1 MKSHH
6 RPMRL
11 LASITLAS
19 IIFQAFP
26 ASTIAATNQTLG
38 TVSITHIEQQGNDV
52 AVAFQPLP
60 EGLTVT
66 ARVDSEGQGDYL
78 TIQSALAD
86 TKTGV
91 IAISTGRYNEHDL
104 VIPAGVILKGGYD
117 SRTWQPASNGQTTL
131 FGLPGKTSIVL
142 DNGSGIQDLLLE
154 QAGTA
159 IRAANGASSIN
170 RVVVLEATQSL
181 AMSPFSYVR
190 IANSDFV
197 NNKVVVQANQTN
209 KVFVYNSIF
218 QDNDVILSNDIGSS
232 SFIKTSL
239 FFPNKSTLRNI
250 LDQQNEVVATKPLPN
265 AGWQFPDENAGTR
278 VNQNFSFDGVVDDA
292 AKTVPGPTL
301 ESTTPINALYL
312 YYQINPGDVLKLVD
326 RDDFSRVVLE
336 TEKKGGNFRGWV
348 PVPSTHKIALLLY
361 TNGDQ
366 SLPLQI
372 GIDATA
378 QIPTSS
384 YETATSDSI
393 QGITGRSGEAN
404 FFYRAQANA
413 NTNDSISIAQKEKLA
428 GIEKAL
434 ILAGSDWLT
443 GKEINSTNLYTLTHS
458 KGFITQ
464 VLTSNGNTLASQN
477 YDQRSK
483 KAANEDRQTAL
494 MSDYLNF
501 DQVFGFDEDCTL
513 LTTCPFSA
521 EGLQKFKPWKQI
533 SLQDTDPALIDMVGL
548 QNQDGWN
555 NGTNTNAHLKIDLSE
570 PIAKGSLV
578 WSQQIIA
585 TPATTAHLISFTS
598 NDTAESRDNRISI
611 LMNPDG
617 NLQVVSW
624 DQNGIKANTTT
635 NGVSFNPG
643 RKYQL
648 ILSFDGTQATLSR
661 DDGLVLWHQ
670 DHFAWQGVRFIEAGK
685 SPLATVEKQVQ
696 QTLGN
701 IGVWLDGNS
710 QRKINSSAGTSIES
724 ALTEN
729 EHSLQ
734 GSIAFQV
741 ASFCQNNSLTF
752 KNNDTLIATISG
764 NVSGSDCNLS
774 LSSSL
779 TSTAQQLVPLTK
791 LTNQPLQFIWQ
802 TNTFSGL
809 TTFSLISQTD
819 EIISTLGSFGSKPI
833 EQSVLIDH
841 AKLELADTSA
851 SIQLQYLLEPQV
863 TLQNLTQLVPVQ
875 RYELL
880 YDTVE
885 ANVRN
890 GQATIVPITVEELR
904 KIPSPE
910 KIIPGLEP
918 NKRYFFAARAV
929 LDDGGTSQT
938 TAITDWQVHA
948 DGTINNLQANS
959 VNQSTLVSTLAL
971 GEQLNYQTAYADQTI
986 SESTNTSITGNI
998 IQNHLGDPIT
1008 LQGPGGVQ
1016 AWTLGKDIDSSS
1028 KEQPQHIYTFPGEY
1042 IISSLRTLLDG
1053 TVIKQIGFVSITA
1066 QPHDYPR
1073 ISAETWL
1080 TKNNAPNWVSKDASE
1095 KVPAV
1100 IGVNEPLY
1108 LLGQAVDVSGRADN
1122 AFTWT
1127 YEVNWGDGT
1136 KTENDEAK
1144 PAFNKTHRVNG
1155 TAEEM
1160 PIKHIYS
1167 RPGIYTIVSQV
1178 KDADG
1183 KIGVFEN
1190 TVLVTMP
1197 EVYPNRVSGV
1207 AGSSRLVTISGGVA
1221 PYNVTLPD
1229 NTEVTLAKPGVI
1241 AVSITDGSSLLI
1253 TDQAGNTT
1261 TTAIEAD
1268 DTPVNDVYLPKDHKL
1283 VVEPQTAKARDSIDV
1298 KSQGE
1303 EHLMRQTAS
1312 HVYYFGDTL
1321 PEYLGDSLPTLK
1333 NVVTYTNENTI
1344 SSDPFQTMG
1353 NFGAVLSTIDDNG
1366 KEQKKYFSLQVKE
1379 ARFTGQSQAGIV
1391 TGSISPSFQSIP
1403 DSIEI
1408 WKRGSQDIKLASVT
1422 PNAAGRFIYF
1432 LPKTI
1437 SDSGFVSFRLKD
1449 GSGAYTDLSDPQG
1462 YTTKNQPQTLAGLLE
1477 GGNNNVFFD
1486 QNKPLATNVEKP
1498 TFFGKVKDSNEKY
1511 TLTIASENP
1520 TNYPI
1525 SSDKDGA
1532 WIVASNK
1539 TLEEGKH
1546 QFTVKNSQGE
1556 QESQYSFTVDRT
1568 APTSP
1573 KVITASWT
1581 NIQGVTEPFAFVGI
1595 KAIGQ
1600 KSSDYFIQATSEGKF
1615 SLSPSNWTNQY
1626 IVAVADQAGN
1636 ISTINTIQEKDWI
1649 NASGITLWQKLRPY
1663 LIWSFLIA
1671 LAATSIGYARRIKT

>member
-1 MKSHH
+1 
-6 RPMRL
+6 MRI

-26 ASTIAATNQTLG
+26 GLTIAATNQTLG
-38 TVSITHIEQQGNDV
+38 MVSITHIEQQGDNV

-60 EGLTVT
+60 EGLTIT

-104 VIPAGVILKGGYD
+104 VVPAGVILKGGYD
-117 SRTWQPASNGQTTL
+117 SRTWQPTSNDHTTL

-170 RVVVLEATQSL
+170 QVVVLEANDAL

-197 NNKVVVQANQTN
+197 NNKTVITGDQSNH
-209 KVFVYNSIF
+209 VFIYNSIF
-218 QDNDVILSNDIGSS
+218 QDNDVILSSDIGTN

-239 FFPNKSTLRNI
+239 FFPNKSTIRNI
-250 LDQQNEVVATKPLPN
+250 ADQGNEVVAAKPLPN
-265 AGWQFPDENAGTR
+265 AGWQFPDASAGTR
-278 VNQNFSFDGVVDDA
+278 VNQNFSFDGVSDDV
-292 AKTVPGPTL
+292 AKTIPGPTL

-336 TEKKGGNFRGWV
+336 TAKQGGNFSGWV
-348 PVPSTHKIALLLY
+348 PVPTTHKIALLLY

-372 GIDATA
+372 GIDAIT
-378 QIPTSS
+378 QIPQSS
-384 YETATSDSI
+384 YETATSDFI
-393 QGITGRSGEAN
+393 HGINGRSEETN
-404 FFYRAQANA
+404 FFYRSPSTAG
-413 NTNDSISIAQKEKLA
+413 TNDSISPSQKEKLDT
-428 GIEKAL
+428 IEKPL
-434 ILAGSDWLT
+434 ILAGNDWLT
-443 GKEINSTNLYTLTHS
+443 GTDINSTNLYTLTHS

-464 VLTSNGNTLASQN
+464 VLTSDGNTLASQN
-477 YDQRSK
+477 YAQRSK
-483 KAANEDRQTAL
+483 KAANDDRQIAL

-501 DQVFGFDEDCTL
+501 DQVFGLDEDCTL
-513 LTTCPFSA
+513 LTTCPFGA
-521 EGLQKFKPWKQI
+521 DGLQKFKPWKQL
-533 SLQDTDPALIDMVGL
+533 SLQDTDPAIVNVEGL

-555 NGTNTNAHLKIDLSE
+555 NGTNTDAHLKIDLSE
-570 PIAKGSLV
+570 AIEQGSLV
-578 WSQQIIA
+578 WSQQIIT
-585 TPATTAHLISFTS
+585 TPTTQAHLISFTS
-598 NDTAESRDNRISI
+598 NDTASIINTSINNRISI
-611 LMNPDG
+611 VMNPDG
-617 NLQVVSW
+617 NLQIIAW
-624 DQNGIKANTTT
+624 DQNGIKTSTTT
-635 NGVSFNPG
+635 NGISFNPG

-648 ILSFDGTQATLSR
+648 ILSFDGVKSTLSR
-661 DDGLVLWHQ
+661 DDGVVLWHQ
-670 DHFAWQGVRFIEAGK
+670 DHFAWQGIRYIEAGK
-685 SPLATVEKQVQ
+685 SPLATVEQQVQ
-696 QTLGN
+696 QTLSS
-701 IGVWLDGNS
+701 IGVWLDGNN
-710 QRKINSSAGTSIES
+710 QRIISSSTGNSVESTLIEN
-724 ALTEN
+724 TN
-729 EHSLQ
+729 SLQ
-734 GSIAFQV
+734 GSVAFQV

-752 KNNDTLIATISG
+752 KNNNTLLATISG
-764 NVSGSDCNLS
+764 SSSGSDCNLS
-774 LSSSL
+774 LNSPL
-779 TSTAQQLVPLTK
+779 TSTAQKTVTLDK
-791 LTNQPLQFIWQ
+791 IDNQPLQFIWQ
-802 TNTFSGL
+802 TNTYSGL

-819 EIISTLGSFGSKPI
+819 QIISTLGSFGSKPI
-833 EQSVLIDH
+833 EQSVIVDH
-841 AKLELADTSA
+841 AKLDLADSST

-863 TLQNLTQLVPVQ
+863 TLQNLTQLVPVE

-885 ANVRN
+885 NNVRN

-904 KIPSPE
+904 KTPSPE
-910 KIIPGLEP
+910 KIIAGLEP

-929 LDDGGTSQT
+929 LGDGGTSQT
-938 TAITDWQVHA
+938 TAITDWQVHT
-948 DGTINNLQANS
+948 DGAINNLHANS
-959 VNQSTLVSTLAL
+959 INQSTLVSTLAL
-971 GEQLNYQTAYADQTI
+971 GEKLDYQTAYADQN
-986 SESTNTSITGNI
+986 SSASTNTSVTGNI
-998 IQNHLGDPIT
+998 IQNHLGDPIQ

-1016 AWTLGKDIDSSS
+1016 AWTLGKDIDSSN
-1028 KEQPQHIYTFPGEY
+1028 KEHAKHIYTFPGEY

-1053 TVIKQIGFVSITA
+1053 TVIKQIGFVGVTA

-1073 ISAETWL
+1073 ISAQTWL
-1080 TKNNAPNWVSKDASE
+1080 TKNNAPNWLSKAESE

-1127 YEVNWGDGT
+1127 YQVNWGDGT

-1160 PIKHIYS
+1160 PIKHTYQ

-1178 KDADG
+1178 KDTDG
-1183 KIGVFEN
+1183 KVGVFEN

-1197 EVYPNRVSGV
+1197 EVYPNKITGV

-1221 PYNVTLPD
+1221 PYRVTLPN
-1229 NTEVTLAKPGVI
+1229 NTVVTLEKPGAI
-1241 AVSITDGSSLLI
+1241 AVGIINGGSLLI
-1253 TDQAGNTT
+1253 TDTAGNITT
-1261 TTAIEAD
+1261 TTIEVNAN
-1268 DTPVNDVYLPKDHKL
+1268 PVDDVYLPKDHSL
-1283 VVEPQTAKARDSIDV
+1283 LVEPQTAKARDIIDI

-1303 EHLMRQTAS
+1303 EHLMRQTSS
-1312 HVYYFGDTL
+1312 HVYYFGDAL
-1321 PEYLGDSLPTLK
+1321 PEYLGTSLPALK
-1333 NVVTYTNENTI
+1333 NVVTYTNESTI

-1353 NFGAVLSTIDDNG
+1353 NFGAVLSSIDDNG
-1366 KEQKKYFSLQVKE
+1366 KEQKKYFSLQVTE

-1391 TGSISPSFQSIP
+1391 TGSITPSFQSIP

-1408 WKRGSQDIKLASVT
+1408 WKRGSQDVKLASVT
-1422 PNAAGRFIYF
+1422 PNASGRFIYF

-1437 SDSGFVSFRLKD
+1437 SDTGFVSFRLKD
-1449 GSGAYTDLSDPQG
+1449 GSGEYTDLSAPQG
-1462 YTTKNQPQTLAGLLE
+1462 YTTKNQPQTLSGLLE

-1486 QNKPLATNVEKP
+1486 QAKQIATNVEKP
-1498 TFFGKVKDSNEKY
+1498 TFFGKVKDGNDKY
-1511 TLTIASENP
+1511 TLTIASDNP
-1520 TNYPI
+1520 SDYPI
-1525 SSDKDGA
+1525 TSDKDGS
-1532 WIVASNK
+1532 WIVTSNK
-1539 TLEEGKH
+1539 VLEEGKH
-1546 QFTVKNSQGE
+1546 QFTVKNSQGQ
-1556 QESQYSFTVDRT
+1556 QEAHYEFIVDRT
-1568 APTSP
+1568 APVTP
-1573 KVITASWT
+1573 KITTASWT
-1581 NIQGVTEPFAFVGI
+1581 NIQGQTEPFAFVGI

-1600 KSSDYFIQATSEGKF
+1600 KSSEYFIQATSEGKF

-1636 ISTINTIQEKDWI
+1636 ISALNTIKEKDWI

-1663 LIWSFLIA
+1663 LLWSLLIA
-1671 LAATSIGYARRIKT
+1671 LAATSITYARKIKI